1 MRYRNGTRTSNSRYS
16 SQRPSGGVPATGWP
30 APRAPGR
37 GTGPGATPGRR
48 GRPVPAR
55 WRRSPRHGAP
65 GSGGGGSAGRRRGG
79 ARGGHSPGRPPSRP
93 HRRQAGP
100 GGAGQPRH
108 AFGLLGQHPAALL
121 GQLVVAAVA
130 SVDDLFAG
138 DRDQSLVG
146 EAVERSVEGSR
157 AESDSLFG
165 QLPHG
170 GGDGVP
176 VPRPVGQ
183 RQQHEIAL
191 LSQSHD
197 LNISDTD
204 IYRKNEKLP
213 LARSS

>member
-1 MRYRNGTRTSNSRYS
+1 
-16 SQRPSGGVPATGWP
+16 
-30 APRAPGR
+30 
-37 GTGPGATPGRR
+37 
-48 GRPVPAR
+48 
-55 WRRSPRHGAP
+55 
-65 GSGGGGSAGRRRGG
+65 
-79 ARGGHSPGRPPSRP
+79 
-93 HRRQAGP
+93 
-100 GGAGQPRH
+100 
-108 AFGLLGQHPAALL
+108 LL

-197 LNISDTD
+197 LNISATD

-213 LARSS
+213 LARSSGLRVPPDTGRRLRIRGRRRAPS